1 MYPNL
6 IICLVFVLLLWGLS
20 MDSMAGKADDE
31 LAEVLDLYADED
43 ESAKICELPGA
54 FNTD

>member
-31 LAEVLDLYADED
+31 LAEVLDLYADDD
-43 ESAKICELPGA
+43 EISEVREFPGA
-54 FNTD
+54 L